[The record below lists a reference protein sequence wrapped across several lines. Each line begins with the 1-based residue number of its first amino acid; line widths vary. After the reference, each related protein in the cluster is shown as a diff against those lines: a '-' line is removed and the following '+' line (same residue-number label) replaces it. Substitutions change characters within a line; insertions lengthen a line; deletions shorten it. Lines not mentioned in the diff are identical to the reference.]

1 MKKAFTLIEL
11 IVVVGILAVLIGT
24 LVAALSGGTDAARAA
39 RCLTNLKNLATA
51 CNSYAMASSCYP
63 LAGSVELRGIDRDS
77 GSSGEISPSPLKR
90 VISADLPSSFARSSR
105 SCSE

>member
-11 IVVVGILAVLIGT
+11 IVVVGILVVLVGT

-51 CNSYAMASSCYP
+51 CNSYAMAHQVYP
-63 LAGSVELRGIDRDS
+63 LAGSVETRSLGPPTSLRT
-77 GSSGEISPSPLKR
+77 
-90 VISADLPSSFARSSR
+90 
-105 SCSE
+105 